1 MRTALHTWS
10 HTGMPTWRVHINSK
24 VTPNRCLE
32 VSTHFMYYAITA
44 ITVKIGVI
52 NTYTCTK
59 KALPLY
65 ARVSIYDTHIRAST
79 QRSLSQH
86 ISRLTVTRT
95 WEGRA
100 LACPTISRKSSSE
113 VTGEL
118 RDPSQTERASLLTI
132 ITITCDSYI
141 EHYTTINICEVLFP
155 NQLHS
160 ITFLSACCL
169 CWLVLASNLL

>member
-10 HTGMPTWRVHINSK
+10 HTGMPIWKVHIHSK
-24 VTPNRCLE
+24 VTPIHYLE
-32 VSTHFMYYAITA
+32 VSTRFMYYATTA
-44 ITVKIGVI
+44 ITIKIGVI

-65 ARVSIYDTHIRAST
+65 ARFSILNTHIRAST
-79 QRSLSQH
+79 QRSLFQH
-86 ISRLTVTRT
+86 VSRMTVTRT

-100 LACPTISRKSSSE
+100 LACPTISRKWSSE

-141 EHYTTINICEVLFP
+141 EHYTTINICEVFFP

-169 CWLVLASNLL
+169 CCLVLASNLL